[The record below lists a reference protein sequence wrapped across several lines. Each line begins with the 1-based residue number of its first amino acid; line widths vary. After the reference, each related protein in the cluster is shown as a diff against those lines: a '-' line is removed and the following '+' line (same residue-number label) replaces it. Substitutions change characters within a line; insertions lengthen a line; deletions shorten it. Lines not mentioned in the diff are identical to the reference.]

1 MILYTISIIL
11 LVTLIIWQIYQSI
24 HSKNTF
30 NKLWSICAGGKN
42 KQLGDKL
49 DTNISSHED
58 IAIGEE
64 LLDISIIREKWNH
77 YISFTICA
85 GEDSIPVA
93 TYIYNTRAKDINRYT
108 KMSNRRE
115 ANAILKCMFRV
126 LNARIKNRH
135 VNLGKIGKKQGT
147 EVLGHKEA

>member
-1 MILYTISIIL
+1 MTLNTISIIL
-11 LVTLIIWQIYQSI
+11 LVALIILQIYQFI

-58 IAIGEE
+58 IAIGKE

-85 GEDSIPVA
+85 GEDSTPVA

-126 LNARIKNRH
+126 LNARTKNRH
-135 VNLGKIGKKQGT
+135 VNLGKISKKQGT
-147 EVLGHKEA
+147 EVLGHK